1 MNSGTN
7 RACRESYCGLYTTIN
22 AIATGSHPQ
31 QKIPCYGLCGS
42 NAVAYALLMEVIRTI
57 NQKFCCAAADE
68 RCELLYLSHADF
80 SSLGMVDR
88 AGRKPHSALPGGLIF
103 RYLT

>member
-1 MNSGTN
+1 
-7 RACRESYCGLYTTIN
+7 
-22 AIATGSHPQ
+22 
-31 QKIPCYGLCGS
+31 
-42 NAVAYALLMEVIRTI
+42 MEVIRTI

-68 RCELLYLSHADF
+68 QCELLYLSHADF